1 MIKRAGL
8 VFIIF
13 PIFIL
18 CMILNVIFWM
28 LGIIW
33 CPIYYIITGK
43 DPVNEEMAIFYNLG
57 EYIYEWYINLTEIEN
72 NYGSN

>member
-18 CMILNVIFWM
+18 CMILNVVFWM

-43 DPVNEEMAIFYNLG
+43 DPINEEMAFFYNLG
-57 EYIYEWYINLTEIEN
+57 DNIWDWYIKLTGIKI
-72 NYGSN
+72 

>member
-43 DPVNEEMAIFYNLG
+43 DPINEEMAFFYNLG
-57 EYIYEWYINLTEIEN
+57 DNIWDWYIKLTGIEA
-72 NYGSN
+72 

>member
-18 CMILNVIFWM
+18 CMILNVVFWM

-43 DPVNEEMAIFYNLG
+43 DPINEEMAFFYNLG
-57 EYIYEWYINLTEIEN
+57 DNIWDWYIKLTVIKI
-72 NYGSN
+72 

>member
-13 PIFIL
+13 PIYTL
-18 CMILNVIFWM
+18 CMILNIIFWM

-33 CPIYYIITGK
+33 CPVYYIITGK
-43 DPVNEEMAIFYNLG
+43 DPLNEEMAIFYNIG
-57 EYIYEWYINLTEIEN
+57 EYIWKWYGNLTKIKI
-72 NYGSN
+72 

>member
-13 PIFIL
+13 PIFVL

-43 DPVNEEMAIFYNLG
+43 DPINEEMAIFYNLG
-57 EYIYEWYINLTEIEN
+57 DNIWDRYVKLTGIKA
-72 NYGSN
+72 

>member
-1 MIKRAGL
+1 MNIKMIKRAGL

-43 DPVNEEMAIFYNLG
+43 DPINEEMAFFYNLG
-57 EYIYEWYINLTEIEN
+57 DNIWDWYIKLTGIKI
-72 NYGSN
+72 